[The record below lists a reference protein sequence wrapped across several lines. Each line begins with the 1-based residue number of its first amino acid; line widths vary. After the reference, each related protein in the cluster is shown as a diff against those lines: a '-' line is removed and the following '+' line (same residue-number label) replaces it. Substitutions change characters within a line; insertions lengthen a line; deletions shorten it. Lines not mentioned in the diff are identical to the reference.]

1 MKEEEKTEYINF
13 WNENKDWLEE
23 NGIID
28 ISKLD
33 NDKKNNKKTEVN
45 NVPKQFDNIKST
57 QNRNM
62 NIEEEE
68 DNKINDNVPQ
78 IEKNDDKN
86 EKVIINIVIPILE
99 DTRELTNIKKKKINS
114 EYLRETTKGKKE
126 PYGIWITYYITN
138 PKKKMPRINNK
149 FIKKHEI
156 GNDILTYFSDDSPK
170 FLTHRAIDLKE
181 AIVDYGQK
189 IINESIKVEGKF
201 LYYISYDDFCKKTEK
216 NFTEPN
222 YGKKL
227 EALFIEYQD
236 NKNIKF
242 KDNNKNVIKYIREN
256 KKYEQEANILLDLT
270 FYQLCEV
277 FSEYYLENYLE
288 KKRNELIS
296 SYESETGETPS
307 NELIQA
313 YSNIIE
319 ILCKNFKDYS
329 TSEKEREVKQKR
341 PKKKKNLFS
350 IKMPPKKK
358 RKKGKKKK

>member
-1 MKEEEKTEYINF
+1 
-13 WNENKDWLEE
+13 
-23 NGIID
+23 
-28 ISKLD
+28 
-33 NDKKNNKKTEVN
+33 
-45 NVPKQFDNIKST
+45 
-57 QNRNM
+57 
-62 NIEEEE
+62 
-68 DNKINDNVPQ
+68 
-78 IEKNDDKN
+78 
-86 EKVIINIVIPILE
+86 
-99 DTRELTNIKKKKINS
+99 
-114 EYLRETTKGKKE
+114 
-126 PYGIWITYYITN
+126 
-138 PKKKMPRINNK
+138 MPRINNK
-149 FIKKHEI
+149 FIKNHGI

-216 NFTEPN
+216 NFTKPN
-222 YGKKL
+222 YDKKL

-329 TSEKEREVKQKR
+329 TSETEREVKQKR

>member
-1 MKEEEKTEYINF
+1 MKLINF
-13 WNENKDWLEE
+13 WNDNKDWLKED
-23 NGIID
+23 GILD
-28 ISKLD
+28 ISKVD
-33 NDKKNNKKTEVN
+33 NKTKDNLKTEVN

-68 DNKINDNVPQ
+68 DNKINDNVLQ

-86 EKVIINIVIPILE
+86 EKVKINIVIYILE
-99 DTRELTNIKKKKINS
+99 DTRELTNIKKKKINR

-126 PYGIWITYYITN
+126 PYGNWIIYSITN

-313 YSNIIE
+313 YSNVIE

-329 TSEKEREVKQKR
+329 TSETEREVKQKR

>member
-1 MKEEEKTEYINF
+1 
-13 WNENKDWLEE
+13 
-23 NGIID
+23 
-28 ISKLD
+28 
-33 NDKKNNKKTEVN
+33 
-45 NVPKQFDNIKST
+45 
-57 QNRNM
+57 
-62 NIEEEE
+62 
-68 DNKINDNVPQ
+68 
-78 IEKNDDKN
+78 
-86 EKVIINIVIPILE
+86 
-99 DTRELTNIKKKKINS
+99 
-114 EYLRETTKGKKE
+114 
-126 PYGIWITYYITN
+126 
-138 PKKKMPRINNK
+138 MPRINNK

-156 GNDILTYFSDDSPK
+156 GNVILTYFSDDSPK

-181 AIVDYGQK
+181 DIVDYGQK

-329 TSEKEREVKQKR
+329 TSETERKI
-341 PKKKKNLFS
+341 PKKKNLFS

>member
-1 MKEEEKTEYINF
+1 MKLINF
-13 WNENKDWLEE
+13 WNDNKDWLEE
-23 NGIID
+23 NTILD
-28 ISKLD
+28 ISKVD
-33 NDKKNNKKTEVN
+33 NKTKDNLKTEVN
-45 NVPKQFDNIKST
+45 NVPKQFDDT

-68 DNKINDNVPQ
+68 DNKINDNVLQ

-99 DTRELTNIKKKKINS
+99 DKRELTNIKKKKINR

-126 PYGIWITYYITN
+126 PYGKWITYHITN
-138 PKKKMPRINNK
+138 HKIKRPRINNK
-149 FIKKHEI
+149 FIKNHGI
-156 GNDILTYFSDDSPK
+156 GNDILTYFDDDSPK

-181 AIVDYGQK
+181 DIVDYGQK

-216 NFTEPN
+216 NFTLPN

-256 KKYEQEANILLDLT
+256 
-270 FYQLCEV
+270 
-277 FSEYYLENYLE
+277 
-288 KKRNELIS
+288 
-296 SYESETGETPS
+296 
-307 NELIQA
+307 
-313 YSNIIE
+313 
-319 ILCKNFKDYS
+319 
-329 TSEKEREVKQKR
+329 
-341 PKKKKNLFS
+341 
-350 IKMPPKKK
+350 
-358 RKKGKKKK
+358 

>member
-13 WNENKDWLEE
+13 WNDNKDWLEE
-23 NGIID
+23 NTILD
-28 ISKLD
+28 ISKVD
-33 NDKKNNKKTEVN
+33 NKTKDNLKTEVN
-45 NVPKQFDNIKST
+45 NVPKQFDDT

-68 DNKINDNVPQ
+68 DNKINDNVLQ

-99 DTRELTNIKKKKINS
+99 DIRELTNIKKKKINR

-126 PYGIWITYYITN
+126 PYGKWIIYYKTN
-138 PKKKMPRINNK
+138 PKIKMPRINNK
-149 FIKKHEI
+149 FIKNHGI

-181 AIVDYGQK
+181 DIVDYGQK

-216 NFTEPN
+216 NFTKPN
-222 YGKKL
+222 YDKKL

-329 TSEKEREVKQKR
+329 TSETEREVKQKR
-341 PKKKKNLFS
+341 PKKKNLFS

>member
-1 MKEEEKTEYINF
+1 MKEEEKTEYINY

-23 NGIID
+23 NGIMD
-28 ISKLD
+28 ISKVD
-33 NDKKNNKKTEVN
+33 NKTKDNLKTEVN

-62 NIEEEE
+62 NIEEE
-68 DNKINDNVPQ
+68 DNKINDNVLQ

-86 EKVIINIVIPILE
+86 EKVKINIVIYILE
-99 DTRELTNIKKKKINS
+99 DKRELTNIKKKKINR

-126 PYGIWITYYITN
+126 PYGIWITYNITN

-181 AIVDYGQK
+181 DIVDYGQK

-216 NFTEPN
+216 NFTKPN
-222 YGKKL
+222 YDKKL

-242 KDNNKNVIKYIREN
+242 KDNNKNVIKYIRDN
-256 KKYEQEANILLDLT
+256 SKYEQEANMLLDLT

-277 FSEYYLENYLE
+277 FSEYYLEKYLE

-296 SYESETGETPS
+296 SYESETGKTPS
-307 NELIQA
+307 KELIQA

-319 ILCKNFKDYS
+319 ILCENFEEYS
-329 TSEKEREVKQKR
+329 KSETKR
-341 PKKKKNLFS
+341 KIPKKKNLFS

-358 RKKGKKKK
+358 RKKGKKKGKKKK

>member
-13 WNENKDWLEE
+13 WNDNKDWLEE
-23 NGIID
+23 NTILD
-28 ISKLD
+28 ISKVD
-33 NDKKNNKKTEVN
+33 NKTKDNLKTEVN

-62 NIEEEE
+62 NIEEE

-99 DTRELTNIKKKKINS
+99 DTRELTNIKKKKINR

-126 PYGIWITYYITN
+126 PYGKWIIYYITN

-216 NFTEPN
+216 NFTKPN

-256 KKYEQEANILLDLT
+256 KKYEQEANMLLDLT

-296 SYESETGETPS
+296 SYESETGKTPS

-319 ILCKNFKDYS
+319 ILCENFKEYS
-329 TSEKEREVKQKR
+329 TSEKQRKV
-341 PKKKKNLFS
+341 KKKKNLFS

-358 RKKGKKKK
+358 RKKGKKKGKKKK

>member
-1 MKEEEKTEYINF
+1 MSRSEEEMKLINF
-13 WNENKDWLEE
+13 WNDNKDWLEE
-23 NGIID
+23 NTILD
-28 ISKLD
+28 ISKVD
-33 NDKKNNKKTEVN
+33 NKTKDNLKTEVN

-78 IEKNDDKN
+78 IENNDDKN
-86 EKVIINIVIPILE
+86 EKVIINIVISILE
-99 DTRELTNIKKKKINS
+99 YTREETNIKKKKINS

-126 PYGIWITYYITN
+126 PYGTWITYYITN
-138 PKKKMPRINNK
+138 TKKKMPRINNK

-242 KDNNKNVIKYIREN
+242 KDNNKNVIKYIRDN
-256 KKYEQEANILLDLT
+256 SKYEQEAKRILDLT

-277 FSEYYLENYLE
+277 FSKYYLEKYLE

-296 SYESETGETPS
+296 SYESETGKTPS

-319 ILCKNFKDYS
+319 ILCENFEEYS
-329 TSEKEREVKQKR
+329 KSEKKR
-341 PKKKKNLFS
+341 KIPKKKNLFS

-358 RKKGKKKK
+358 RKKGKKKGKKKK

>member
-1 MKEEEKTEYINF
+1 MKLINF
-13 WNENKDWLEE
+13 WNDNKDWLKED
-23 NGIID
+23 GILD
-28 ISKLD
+28 ISKVD
-33 NDKKNNKKTEVN
+33 NKTKDNLKTEVN

-68 DNKINDNVPQ
+68 DNKINDNVLQ

-86 EKVIINIVIPILE
+86 EKVKINIVIYILE
-99 DTRELTNIKKKKINS
+99 DTRELTNIKKKKINR

-329 TSEKEREVKQKR
+329 TSETEREVKQKR

>member
-13 WNENKDWLEE
+13 WNDNKDWLKED
-23 NGIID
+23 GILD
-28 ISKLD
+28 ISKVD
-33 NDKKNNKKTEVN
+33 NKTKDNLKTEVN
-45 NVPKQFDNIKST
+45 NVPKQFDDT

-68 DNKINDNVPQ
+68 EDNKINDNVLQ

-99 DTRELTNIKKKKINS
+99 DTRELTNIKKKKINR

-126 PYGIWITYYITN
+126 PYGKWIIYYIIN
-138 PKKKMPRINNK
+138 PKIKMPRINNK
-149 FIKKHEI
+149 FIKNHGI

-181 AIVDYGQK
+181 DIVDYGQK

-216 NFTEPN
+216 NFTKPN

-227 EALFIEYQD
+227 EAL
-236 NKNIKF
+236 
-242 KDNNKNVIKYIREN
+242 NNKNVIKYIREN
-256 KKYEQEANILLDLT
+256 KKYEQEANMLLDLT

-277 FSEYYLENYLE
+277 FSKYYLEKYLE

-329 TSEKEREVKQKR
+329 TSETEREVKQKR

>member
-1 MKEEEKTEYINF
+1 MNEEEKMECINF

-33 NDKKNNKKTEVN
+33 NDKKNNQKTEVN
-45 NVPKQFDNIKST
+45 NVPKQFDNIKSA

-62 NIEEEE
+62 NIEEE
-68 DNKINDNVPQ
+68 DNKINDNVPE

-86 EKVIINIVIPILE
+86 EKVKINIVISILE

-126 PYGIWITYYITN
+126 PYGNWITYYITN

-149 FIKKHEI
+149 FIKNHGI

-181 AIVDYGQK
+181 DIVDYGQK
-189 IINESIKVEGKF
+189 IINESIKAEEKF

-329 TSEKEREVKQKR
+329 TSETEREVKQKR